1 MFLKKKKKNYIKKMN
16 QTILENKT
24 YKAVS
29 NHGHETVFHF
39 LKRFLIGLI
48 GFCIIVNTMNIWM
61 DIYGVVPHLALKLGK
76 LLKHMTQNWTSI
88 VESNEREMCSSLYF
102 IAINRY

>member
-1 MFLKKKKKNYIKKMN
+1 MFLKKKKKKLYKKN
-16 QTILENKT
+16 EPNNFREKNLQGCVKPWTWNG
-24 YKAVS
+24 VS
-29 NHGHETVFHF
+29 Q
-39 LKRFLIGLI
+39 RFLIGLI

-76 LLKHMTQNWTSI
+76 LLRHMTQNWTSI
-88 VESNEREMCSSLYF
+88 VESNERKMCSSLYF